1 MEFEK
6 AKEMA
11 EFFKVI
17 ADETRV
23 RILYLLEDN
32 EYNVQEIA
40 SSLGMTH
47 SAISHQLS
55 KLRQYRLVKARRD
68 GKEVYYSLDDDHVH
82 SIFNMTLEHLLHQ

>member
-23 RILYLLEDN
+23 RILYLLEVS

-40 SSLGMTH
+40 NSLDMSH

-55 KLRQYRLVKARRD
+55 KLKQYRLVKAKRV
-68 GKEVYYSLDDDHVH
+68 GKEMYYSLDDDHIH
-82 SIFNMTLEHLLHQ
+82 SIFNITLEHLEHR